1 MAFLYLATSLE
12 TNSLELRT
20 HFIDSVDEVPEQGDV
35 LDRKQRKVVAVHV
48 RCKES
53 MSDIGT
59 HILQPGCDFLDGIQ
73 EVDGHELDAGIG
85 PGIGERSAG
94 GNDDFLPVT
103 DVNIKFGGCIL
114 GY

>member
-59 HILQPGCDFLDGIQ
+59 HILQLGCDFLDGIQ